1 MWPDESTF
9 CLQCWHIY
17 SLHFGGR
24 RAEHRSQQRRYR
36 CGDRNR
42 LSDLVIQA
50 AATHLRFAGTGDKLR
65 DDGDGLRESIS
76 RRNLFAWQQYITI
89 QPH

>member
-1 MWPDESTF
+1 VLSFHWAIMAEVSGESTF

-17 SLHFGGR
+17 SLHFRSR

-42 LSDLVIQA
+42 LSNLVIQA
-50 AATHLRFAGTGDKLR
+50 AATHLGGCELTD
-65 DDGDGLRESIS
+65 
-76 RRNLFAWQQYITI
+76 
-89 QPH
+89 